1 MELSEQSK
9 KRKVEGP
16 KTISTSRG
24 NRTFQNNKSNYS
36 SSSSATSISHSAAL
50 TGVVNKSRQQ
60 KTETDL
66 EVCSLIFYISNNIL
80 VSYYKL

>member
-1 MELSEQSK
+1 MMELSEQSK

-24 NRTFQNNKSNYS
+24 NHTFQKSNN
-36 SSSSATSISHSAAL
+36 SSSSASHSAAL
-50 TGVVNKSRQQ
+50 AGVVNKSRKQ

-66 EVCSLIFYISNNIL
+66 EVFSLIFYISI
-80 VSYYKL
+80 Y